1 MARDTISDNLV
12 EYCIQDLPLD
22 RVNDAYYHML
32 VNYIVDEPVA
42 QVLGSA
48 NDLAHFE
55 DYKLCWKPIVAQRMP
70 LVCFKAGSDQI
81 VGVNML
87 YVCSKEDRFIEKCR
101 KQVSWR
107 ISIETPWKVEN
118 RIRNR
123 SFDINQNVLGFSIFQ
138 FESQLTK
145 DLFDLLI
152 LLYENYDP
160 NEKYNVNE
168 YMASLGLSVDRK
180 YRGRSIGDHFLSSRK
195 AMFQE
200 FGLKFTQTIF
210 TSDFSNA
217 NADKVGFQTDVAIRY
232 GSIARVLTCCFTLKN
247 V

>member
-1 MARDTISDNLV
+1 MADSKNHPSLKWKRSDSVEYPKIWHKFMARDTISDNLV
-12 EYCIQDLPLD
+12 EYRIQDLPLD

-101 KQVSWR
+101 KQVS
-107 ISIETPWKVEN
+107 
-118 RIRNR
+118 
-123 SFDINQNVLGFSIFQ
+123 
-138 FESQLTK
+138 
-145 DLFDLLI
+145 
-152 LLYENYDP
+152 
-160 NEKYNVNE
+160 
-168 YMASLGLSVDRK
+168 
-180 YRGRSIGDHFLSSRK
+180 
-195 AMFQE
+195 
-200 FGLKFTQTIF
+200 
-210 TSDFSNA
+210 
-217 NADKVGFQTDVAIRY
+217 
-232 GSIARVLTCCFTLKN
+232 
-247 V
+247 